1 MRRTHSLRFDA
12 LEARKLLTKAHV
24 TAVHPAAAVAATPV
38 VLTGTLSVNKNDAVT
53 NDNVDGSTTT
63 SVPVSGRL
71 GTLGKVQG
79 VWYENA
85 DQFGDYM
92 GPDTIELV
100 THSPK
105 GALTVAFNNQ
115 NAGPLHLIGH
125 STGYYQHA
133 QRLEGGTGAFA
144 KASENGSIEVMVSS
158 TKKTVE
164 SLELIST
171 NT

>member
-1 MRRTHSLRFDA
+1 MRRAHSLRFDA

-24 TAVHPAAAVAATPV
+24 VAVHPAAAVVSVPV
-38 VLTGTLSVNKNDAVT
+38 VLTGTLAVDKNEAT
-53 NDNVDGSTTT
+53 TSQNIDGSSTTM
-63 SVPVSGRL
+63 VPVSGRL

-100 THSPK
+100 SRNPK
-105 GALTVAFNNQ
+105 GTLSVSFNNQ
-115 NAGPLHLIGH
+115 NAGQLHLIGH

-133 QRLEGGTGAFA
+133 QRLQGGTGAFA
-144 KASENGSIEVMVSS
+144 KASEDGSIEVMVSS
-158 TKKTVE
+158 TKKAVE